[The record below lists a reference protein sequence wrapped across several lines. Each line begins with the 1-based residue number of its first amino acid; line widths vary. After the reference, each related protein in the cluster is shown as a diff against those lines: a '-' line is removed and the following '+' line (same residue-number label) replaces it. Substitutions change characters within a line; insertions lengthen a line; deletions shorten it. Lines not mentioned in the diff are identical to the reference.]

1 MESPAAC
8 PVPLEQRPVNE
19 FRELSESQY
28 FRWAT
33 LKGWGFF
40 QPLAVAFAAAFLIS
54 APTAAASYAI
64 NDYPLQWFLIST
76 AGATLIPFFL
86 LVRLYLG
93 WNYIRNRLLAPKIF
107 YEESGWYDG
116 QMWEKTTDFLNQD
129 KLIVTY
135 EVQPIVK
142 KLQQALIFAA
152 GLLLGL
158 TLASIIWAIL
168 D

>member
-1 MESPAAC
+1 MKPPAVC

-33 LKGWGFF
+33 LKGWEFLK
-40 QPLAVAFAAAFLIS
+40 PLLVAFSATFLIS
-54 APTAAASYAI
+54 APTAAASYPI
-64 NDYPLQWFLIST
+64 PDYPLQWFLISA

-86 LVRLYLG
+86 LIRLYLG
-93 WNYIRNRLLAPKIF
+93 WSYIKNRLLDTKIF

-116 QMWEKTTDFLNQD
+116 QTWEKTPDFLNQD

-135 EVQPIVK
+135 EVQPIIK
-142 KLQQALIFAA
+142 RLQQALIFAA
-152 GLLLGL
+152 GVLLGL
-158 TLASIIWAIL
+158 IIASITWALL

>member
-1 MESPAAC
+1 MKSPAAC

-19 FRELSESQY
+19 FRELSESRY

-33 LKGWGFF
+33 LNGWDFLK
-40 QPLAVAFAAAFLIS
+40 PLAIAFSLTFLIS
-54 APTAAASYAI
+54 APTAAASYPIAH
-64 NDYPLQWFLIST
+64 YPLQWLLIAT
-76 AGATLIPFFL
+76 AGATLIPLFL
-86 LVRLYLG
+86 LIRLYLG
-93 WNYIRNRLLAPKIF
+93 WNYIKTRLLAPKIF

-116 QMWEKTTDFLNQD
+116 QIWEKTPDFLNQD

-135 EVQPIVK
+135 EVQPILQ
-142 KLQQALIFAA
+142 KLQQVLIFTI

-158 TLASIIWAIL
+158 TLASILWAIL